1 MNYNIS
7 FPIAYALEKTGLPL
21 ILVDIQGHKVCL
33 LLDTG
38 SNKNLLNQK
47 VYEYFKQHVEPSG
60 QQEVFGLDGSAQKSH
75 CVRLRFVFEGQEYSA
90 DFIVVDTERA
100 FDQIQTES
108 GIQIH
113 GILGNEFFCL
123 NKWII
128 DFDQC
133 RVYAVD

>member
-1 MNYNIS
+1 MNNFS
-7 FPIAYALEKTGLPL
+7 FPLAFGLKKTGLPL
-21 ILVDIQGHKVCL
+21 IIVDVNGHNVCL

-47 VYEYFKQHVEPSG
+47 VYDFFRDHAQPSG
-60 QQEVFGLDGSAQKSH
+60 QQELFGLDGNAQHNTTVEMK
-75 CVRLRFVFEGQEYSA
+75 FIFEGQEYSA